1 MQNYS
6 NRPQPKQPINEG
18 GELKCPECGSPLV
31 LRKGQYGD
39 FFGCTNYDPNTKTG
53 CQYKISAKK
62 VVGAI
67 PTSQSTPVPA
77 AATPTRKTGKNPDT
91 VLAELRKT
99 YDEVIAEFAD
109 VFDMDELI
117 KTHPE
122 VLHSIVA
129 TAFIEKNK
137 RG

>member
-6 NRPQPKQPINEG
+6 NRPQPKQPINED
-18 GELKCPECGSPLV
+18 GELKCPECGSPLI

-39 FFGCTNYDPNTKTG
+39 FFGCTNYDANTKTG

-67 PTSQSTPVPA
+67 PTAQSSPVPTSA
-77 AATPTRKTGKNPDT
+77 PTRKTSKSPDS
-91 VLAELRKT
+91 VLSELRKT

-117 KTHPE
+117 KTHPD
-122 VLHSIVA
+122 VLQAIVA
-129 TAFIEKNK
+129 TVFIERNE